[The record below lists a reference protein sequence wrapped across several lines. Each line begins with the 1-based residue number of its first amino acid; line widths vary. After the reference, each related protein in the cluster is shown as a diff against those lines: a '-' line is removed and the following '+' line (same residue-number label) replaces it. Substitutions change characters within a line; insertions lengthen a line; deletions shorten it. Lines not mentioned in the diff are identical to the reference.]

1 MLGNGT
7 TCAGKQGDI
16 LCLLC
21 YVCHMMPSLLPTNL
35 DSIKQPKHELIRY
48 CCSFCRVFLNQI
60 SPKRL
65 YHTWSFIGSCGVC
78 SNIILFSKSLQI
90 TASTNCPKC
99 EGDFIQSWRSHASLR
114 KTQQG
119 YKLVCWIETR
129 CLLGADPAVCSLCIS
144 ATDNCSQC
152 FKKKKTLPA
161 KLHRSC
167 VSMHACVYRAQKIS
181 ISQQANIHELNNLQ
195 LLHSKSLPA
204 AAPLV
209 KKRLDFWLVSL
220 IKMNLLSIFV
230 HSGDVS
236 LWLVGEDRCV
246 GAWQYF
252 KLQQ

>member
-1 MLGNGT
+1 MWRWLHPVMTQSCVPEENS
-7 TCAGKQGDI
+7 AG
-16 LCLLC
+16 
-21 YVCHMMPSLLPTNL
+21 
-35 DSIKQPKHELIRY
+35 IRA
-48 CCSFCRVFLNQI
+48 RVLNRNQM
-60 SPKRL
+60 SAGS
-65 YHTWSFIGSCGVC
+65 WS
-78 SNIILFSKSLQI
+78 
-90 TASTNCPKC
+90 
-99 EGDFIQSWRSHASLR
+99 
-114 KTQQG
+114 
-119 YKLVCWIETR
+119 
-129 CLLGADPAVCSLCIS
+129 CSLCIS

-167 VSMHACVYRAQKIS
+167 VYMHACVYRAQKIS

-230 HSGDVS
+230 HSGDVT
-236 LWLVGEDRCV
+236 LCLVGEDRYV